1 MGYATGWFLFCS
13 SASEIC
19 WNMLQLTP
27 DTLFPHAG
35 WDTRCAG
42 NSLCHRLRSSHQA
55 PRTRR
60 GSDRLL
66 FVQCTRIRSSDQY
79 YGAYKSKSLAAAAR
93 WEHAQMKLSRRLVM
107 RCEWAEKTS
116 TRLTVAEP
124 SNGTIA
130 PVDHG
135 INRVN
140 LLLGCRDPGNLIQE

>member
-1 MGYATGWFLFCS
+1 MGYATDWFLFCA

-35 WDTRCAG
+35 WDTRCGVLETAYAIA
-42 NSLCHRLRSSHQA
+42 SDPLTHQA

-66 FVQCTRIRSSDQY
+66 FVQCTRTRSSDQY

-140 LLLGCRDPGNLIQE
+140 CYWGVETQET